1 MKAAGSYIMMPL
13 YQTTQHH
20 ITQDNHLHEYFF
32 LTPIQVGSQ
41 KRMCR
46 GHKRSLVLRHHLEW
60 HPVTAACKNTVHYF
74 QLLMAVVFKMVT

>member
-13 YQTTQHH
+13 YQTTQRH

-32 LTPIQVGSQ
+32 LTPIPVASQ

-60 HPVTAACKNTVHYF
+60 HPVTAARKNTVYYL
-74 QLLMAVVFKMVT
+74 QLLMTVVVKMVT